1 MPLRRKHV
9 QAVVLAALGLLVFV
23 PLVAVAV
30 WGLWVS
36 GGGMDEDLEARLA
49 VRLRCRATVRGA
61 RPTGLRTAACRE
73 VELAWTAGSGGLT
86 LRLEAVTGEKNVL
99 GWCLRAERGAL
110 ALAGNEPHATLAALN
125 QRLVRAEGE
134 PPVVAV
140 HVAALALDLDLAD
153 LVLKTECAA
162 LGLLEEGG
170 TWEVTFRPAGE
181 DAPMARETGAGPALA
196 ALALDLKS
204 DRGVFRGLEA
214 AFKGVPAARLVEC
227 VPGLRPGGGKSAG
240 TFDVTVRWQR
250 PESGPASPG
259 RGPASPGRSPAA
271 AEVKVTG
278 SGLALAEW
286 TAGLPGGPVQGPV
299 RLEASWTRT
308 WPGPAALAVAV
319 ESDGGGVISAEA
331 LRWLQEAL
339 PTAGSCGRLLDGP
352 VGYDEL
358 AFRFHTIEGGQ
369 GTFHDGSKET
379 RILTRLFGEPVLL
392 LWTGPEPFAPGAV
405 WEKVR
410 PVLTK
415 SAPLQGRP

>member
-36 GGGMDEDLEARLA
+36 GGGMDEDLEALLA
-49 VRLRCRATVRGA
+49 ARLRCRATVRGA

-73 VELAWTAGSGGLT
+73 VELAWTAGSGGLM
-86 LRLEAVTGEKNVL
+86 LRLETVTGEKNVL
-99 GWCLRAERGAL
+99 GWYVRAERGSL

-140 HVAALALDLDLAD
+140 RVAALALDLDLGD

-162 LGLLEEGG
+162 VGLSDEGG
-170 TWEVTFRPAGE
+170 GWEVTFGPAG
-181 DAPMARETGAGPALA
+181 DDGRPVRETDAGPAA
-196 ALALDLKS
+196 ATLALDLKS

-214 AFKGVPAARLVEC
+214 GFKGVPTARLVQC
-227 VPGLRPGGGKSAG
+227 VPRLRPGGGRSAG
-240 TFDVTVRWQR
+240 TFDMTVRWQR
-250 PESGPASPG
+250 PESGPA
-259 RGPASPGRSPAA
+259 A
-271 AEVKVTG
+271 AEVKVAG
-278 SGLALAEW
+278 AGLALPEW
-286 TAGLPGGPVQGPV
+286 TAGLPGGPIQGAA
-299 RLEASWTRT
+299 RLEASWSRT
-308 WPGPAALAVAV
+308 WPGPAAVAVAV

-358 AFRFHTIEGGQ
+358 AVRFHTVEGGQ
-369 GTFHDGSKET
+369 ATFHDGSKET

-392 LWTGPEPFAPGAV
+392 LWTGPEPFAPGPL
-405 WEKVR
+405 WDRLR
-410 PVLTK
+410 PVLEASTPPK
-415 SAPLQGRP
+415 EKP